1 MQNGFMRC
9 PRCNGRKKLYKMNSG
24 YSHVNCG
31 GPEVEC
37 PMCQGKG
44 ECETPEA
51 VIERGKQK
59 LEAEKHA
66 LGQLKTPKK
75 SKQVDIEECC

>member
-1 MQNGFMRC
+1 
-9 PRCNGRKKLYKMNSG
+9 MNSG